1 LQAADGVITTHL
13 VKIHVAIAL
22 VDGNRNTIW
31 AICQEFLQPDDGL
44 S

>member
-1 LQAADGVITTHL
+1 MQT
-13 VKIHVAIAL
+13 AIKAL
-22 VDGNRNTIW
+22 SRQILDEIWNQVDGNRNTIW